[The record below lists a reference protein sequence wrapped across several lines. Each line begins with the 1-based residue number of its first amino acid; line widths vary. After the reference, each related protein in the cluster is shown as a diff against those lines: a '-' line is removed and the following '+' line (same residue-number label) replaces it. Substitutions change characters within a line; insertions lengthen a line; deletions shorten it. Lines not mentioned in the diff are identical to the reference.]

1 VRFHG
6 CRGLQSAGTESARI
20 VELEHGRTLVDAMR
34 VQLDGLR
41 ESQTAAESESG
52 DLRVEAAEHDLK
64 LQVCA
69 RWSVCLADST
79 ARHHLR

>member
-1 VRFHG
+1 
-6 CRGLQSAGTESARI
+6 
-20 VELEHGRTLVDAMR
+20 MR

-79 ARHHLR
+79 APPSLEFLTCLFVQGQKLVRTDMT